1 MINPKIS
8 IDKHWFAIYT
18 KPQHEYKVEAEI
30 KNQSLEV
37 YLPTIIVEKR
47 WSDRKK
53 KVEEPLF
60 KSYLFV
66 RVDECERIN
75 CLRIPS
81 VIKTV
86 CFNGKPSIIPDWQ
99 IESLKKILSEKPEVF
114 VTNRI
119 EVGQKVKIIE
129 GPFRDVIGI
138 VTEHKEGEKHLAV
151 SVDLLKRSVLVR
163 LPDESIIKILEN

>member
-1 MINPKIS
+1 MTNPKIH
-8 IDKHWFAIYT
+8 IEKHWFAIYT
-18 KPQHEYKVEAEI
+18 KPRHEYKAEEEI
-30 KNQSLEV
+30 RNRSIEV

-66 RVDECERIN
+66 KVDECERIN
-75 CLRIPS
+75 CLKIPS

-99 IESLKKILSEKPEVF
+99 IESLRKILVDKPDLF

-129 GPFRDVIGI
+129 GPFRDVIGV

-151 SVDLLKRSVLVR
+151 SIDLLKRSVLVR
-163 LPDESIIKILEN
+163 LPNDSIIKILEN

>member
-1 MINPKIS
+1 MTNPKIH
-8 IDKHWFAIYT
+8 IEKHWFAIYT
-18 KPQHEYKVEAEI
+18 KPRHEYKAEEEI
-30 KNQSLEV
+30 RNRSIEV

-66 RVDECERIN
+66 KVDECERIN
-75 CLRIPS
+75 CLKIPS

-99 IESLKKILSEKPEVF
+99 IESLRKILVEKPDLF

-129 GPFRDVIGI
+129 GPFRDVIGV

-151 SVDLLKRSVLVR
+151 SIDLLKRSVLVR
-163 LPDESIIKILEN
+163 LPNDSIIKILEN

>member
-8 IDKHWFAIYT
+8 IEKHWFALYT
-18 KPQHEYKVEAEI
+18 KPRHEYKAEEEI
-30 KNQSLEV
+30 RNHSIEV

-60 KSYLFV
+60 KNYLFV
-66 RVDECERIN
+66 RADECERIN
-75 CLRIPS
+75 CLKIPS

-86 CFNGKPSIIPDWQ
+86 CFNGRPSIIPDWQ
-99 IESLKKILSEKPEVF
+99 IENLKKILIEKPDLF

-119 EVGQKVKIIE
+119 EIGQKVQIIE
-129 GPFRDVIGI
+129 GPFQDVVGI

-151 SVDLLKRSVLVR
+151 SIDLLKRSVLVR
-163 LPDESIIKILEN
+163 LTDDSIIKILEN